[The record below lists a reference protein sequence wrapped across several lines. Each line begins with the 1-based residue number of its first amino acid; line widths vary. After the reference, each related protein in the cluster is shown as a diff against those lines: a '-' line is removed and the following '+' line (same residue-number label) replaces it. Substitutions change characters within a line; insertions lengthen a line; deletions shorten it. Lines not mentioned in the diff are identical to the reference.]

1 MPPTLPARSN
11 YGWAVRIDLPEPYD
25 FHRSTF
31 RFRTF
36 GRDAASVWNDGGWYR
51 VLRSGRVVRMS
62 AEGVRADGPTA
73 AGDRAEVLHMLGA
86 GFDLPAFASAQPE
99 IAARAPGL
107 RPPLVA
113 DAFESLVTSVTAQQV
128 SLHSACAM
136 RSRFV
141 QRFGRRHEL
150 DGVEVWA
157 FPRQQDVAG
166 RDLQGVG
173 LSRAKMRAIG
183 ALAEADLDLTGLDD
197 GAVRERL
204 VALPGIGHWTVDWF
218 LARCL
223 GRPDAFAPG
232 DLGVRKAVARWCS
245 EDPIWPEERVRE
257 VCSGFGAHANLAVHY
272 LLVPTPDPV
281 RA

>member
-1 MPPTLPARSN
+1 MRR
-11 YGWAVRIDLPEPYD
+11 VRIELPDPYD

-36 GRDAASVWNDGGWYR
+36 GQDAASVWHDDGLYR
-51 VLRSGRVVRMS
+51 VLRSGRTVRI
-62 AEGVRADGPTA
+62 AADGVRGDGPASA
-73 AGDRAEVLHMLGA
+73 ADRDEVLHIVGA
-86 GFDLPAFASAQPE
+86 GFDLAAFARAEPE

-113 DAFESLVTSVTAQQV
+113 DPFEMLVTSVTAQQV

-136 RSRFV
+136 RNRLV
-141 QRFGRRHEL
+141 RRHGVRHEL
-150 DGVEVWA
+150 DGAEVWR
-157 FPRQQDVAG
+157 FPRQEDVAG
-166 RDLQGVG
+166 ADLEGLG
-173 LSRAKMRAIG
+173 LSRAKIRAIG

-197 GAVRERL
+197 AGVRERL

-223 GRPDAFAPG
+223 GRPGAFAPG
-232 DLGVRKAVARWCS
+232 DLGVRKAVARWFS

-257 VCSGFGAHANLAVHY
+257 ACAAFGEHANLAVHY
-272 LLVPTPDPV
+272 LLAPASVVT
-281 RA
+281 A